1 MYTIKITLFYSNEK
15 LLFLFCGR
23 CNEEGKIGM
32 ISLETIHK
40 SLYIHVSLEPVAQ
53 EKLKK
58 Q

>member
-1 MYTIKITLFYSNEK
+1 MKITLFYSNEK

-40 SLYIHVSLEPVAQ
+40 SLYIHMSLEPVAQ